1 MKTLRSVISLTLA
14 FAFTCILVQ
23 CKKDNERKH
32 SCQII
37 TVTTSP
43 NGTTIH
49 LTFNADGKLIR
60 SESANQ
66 VLTYEYSAGSTTIVT
81 FNSGTFHSKTI
92 ATLNSDGL
100 ATNVRSEDDTTGT
113 SWTNTVYEYNGQELS
128 KSTVTT
134 STGGQPVVS
143 TYTWAN
149 QNLASSI
156 LDGGSQTFG
165 YYTNRPRQTGDYFLL
180 VQQLQGYE
188 TFRNKN
194 LLKTIDAVTLN
205 YQFGSDGKIN
215 SLSAIAGASETFI
228 NYEYLCE

>member
-1 MKTLRSVISLTLA
+1 MKTLRKLIALTIVL
-14 FAFTCILVQ
+14 AFTCILVQ
-23 CKKDNERKH
+23 CKKDNEKKPT
-32 SCQII
+32 CNLI

-43 NGTTIH
+43 NGTTLH

-60 SESANQ
+60 SESTNS
-66 VLTYEYSAGSTTIVT
+66 VLTYEYSAGSVTIVT

-100 ATNVRSEDDTTGT
+100 ATNVRKEDDTTGT
-113 SWTNTVYEYNGQELS
+113 IWTNTVYEYNGQELS

-134 STGGQPVVS
+134 STVGQPVVS

-149 QNLASSI
+149 QNLVNSNV
-156 LDGGSQTFG
+156 DGGSQSFG
-165 YYTNRPRQTGDYFLL
+165 YYTNKPRQTGDYFLL

-205 YQFGSDGKIN
+205 YQFGTDGRIN
-215 SLSAIAGASETFI
+215 SLSAIAGATETFI
-228 NYEYLCE
+228 TYEYLCE